1 MNRHPTIDFGAPISA
16 RCRHRLLAIGVVLL
30 SALTVLAQAASPA
43 RSAKG
48 KQPNILFI
56 LADDMGCMDGSG
68 LGSDFYE
75 TPNLDRLM
83 SRGMRFTQAYANG
96 PNCAPT
102 RASLMSGYYSPR
114 HGIYTV
120 DSTARGDPARHRL
133 RTPDNKTELAASFY
147 TLAEALRDGGYAT
160 FHGGKWHLG
169 SGPTGPL
176 EQGFQVNV
184 GGDKF
189 GAPPAGTY
197 FAPWPAPG
205 TEDAPKGAH
214 LCDYV
219 TEKAIKFIEQPR
231 TQPFFAYVAY
241 YDVHTPL
248 QAKPELLKKYESKLA
263 REKAAG
269 RNPQHNRP
277 VYAAMLETLDTNV
290 GRLMDAL
297 EASGAAGNTIVVFT
311 SDNGGFGGA
320 TSMRPLRGAKGML
333 YEGGI
338 RVPLAVFWPSHIAA
352 GSECTVPVLTFDFY
366 PTLLD
371 AAGIDP
377 KPAAPALDG
386 VSLLPL
392 LKGENAR
399 FSRSTLFWYFP
410 AYLDKVPKG
419 FESDAPEPGWRA
431 IPANAIRQGEWK
443 LIEYFE
449 GKSVELFNLG
459 EDPGERRNLASTYP
473 EKAAA
478 LRVQLQQWRTS
489 VGAPQLA
496 PLPAP
501 PK

>member
-1 MNRHPTIDFGAPISA
+1 MNRHPTIDFAAATPTG
-16 RCRHRLLAIGVVLL
+16 CRHRLLTLGIVVL
-30 SALTVLAQAASPA
+30 SALAVFAQAASPA
-43 RSAKG
+43 RGKKD

-56 LADDMGCMDGSG
+56 LVDDMGCMDGTE

-75 TPNLDRLM
+75 TPNLDRFM
-83 SRGMRFTQAYANG
+83 SQGMRFTQAYANG

-102 RASLMSGYYSPR
+102 RASLMSGYYAPR
-114 HGIYTV
+114 HGVYTV

-133 RTPDNKTELAASFY
+133 RTPENKTELAGSFY

-169 SGPTGPL
+169 TGPTGPL
-176 EQGFQVNV
+176 GQGFQVNV
-184 GGDKF
+184 GGDTF
-189 GAPPAGTY
+189 GAPPKGTY

-205 TEDAPKGAH
+205 TEDAARGVH
-214 LCDYV
+214 LGDYV
-219 TEKAIKFIEQPR
+219 TEKAIAFIEQPR
-231 TQPFFAYVAY
+231 TQPFFAYVSY

-248 QAKPELLKKYESKLA
+248 QAKPELLKKYEAKLA

-269 RNPQHNRP
+269 RTPQHNRP

-297 EASGAAGNTIVVFT
+297 ETSGAARNTIVVFT

-338 RVPLAVFWPSHIAA
+338 RVPLAVVWPSHIAPGTVCA
-352 GSECTVPVLTFDFY
+352 VPVITIDFY

-371 AAGIDP
+371 AAGLRRNST
-377 KPAAPALDG
+377 PALDG

-392 LKGENAR
+392 LTGKNASL
-399 FSRSTLFWYFP
+399 SRSNLFWYFP

-431 IPANAIRQGEWK
+431 IPANAIRQGDWK

-459 EDPGERRNLASTYP
+459 EDPGERHNLASTHP
-473 EKAAA
+473 EKVRA
-478 LRVQLQQWRTS
+478 LRAQLQQWREST
-489 VGAPQLA
+489 GAPQLEPLSA
-496 PLPAP
+496 PA
-501 PK
+501 K